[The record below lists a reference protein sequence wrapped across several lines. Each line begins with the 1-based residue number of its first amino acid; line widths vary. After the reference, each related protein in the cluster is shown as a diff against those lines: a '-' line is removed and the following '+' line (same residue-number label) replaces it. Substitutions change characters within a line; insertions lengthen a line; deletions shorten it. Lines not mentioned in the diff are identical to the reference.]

1 MKKISILVAALC
13 ATTVAATAATKT
25 VILDGS
31 ATGVPAGKDATTEVS
46 TISQNGFSYTMSA
59 GGKQYTASGNNKFDG
74 TTQCILIGKKGAY
87 IYNNE
92 AFGDKITKFEVYVN
106 KSAAGSDKTN
116 CKLSISFGTVQ
127 ITAAAENAQ
136 IITIAG
142 DSDKDKVYDLT
153 VPDDAKYF
161 YYTITTAHNSQVAFR
176 ITYEVPTI
184 VATGIMLDKES
195 LELEQYKS
203 ATLMATLVP
212 EDATTDVVWTTDDEA
227 VATVVNG
234 KVMAMGIGMAKI
246 IATITP
252 AEGMSY
258 ADTCVVTVKE
268 ATVITCA
275 QAVEIAKTVSA
286 DSEIAAGGKYVI
298 HGYVTELEGTPSEDM
313 EKFGNYSVWLAD
325 EKDGGKVFEAYQ
337 VKPLDEGKIANVG
350 DLVEIV
356 GDITQYKG
364 TYGTVGKGAATIK
377 IIETTAIR
385 TLEVL
390 TNVYAH
396 NGRIYAE
403 EGTQI
408 YTITGLN
415 VTAQNQKS
423 TLGEG
428 IYIVKANNKVAKIVV
443 K

>member
-13 ATTVAATAATKT
+13 ATTVAFAATDYSKVYT
-25 VILDGS
+25 SNVTMTAGTQGEKAIVKINEESYDAIKLGTSSKVGEMTID
-31 ATGVPAGKDATTEVS
+31 VPKGKNVLYLHAAAWKD
-46 TISQNGFSYTMSA
+46 
-59 GGKQYTASGNNKFDG
+59 
-74 TTQCILIGKKGAY
+74 KKGSIKLAADKEDVKLAIDSLVLTANAGIANNSPFTFVGEVTSDYFFTIKIEGNTEGFKLAMTTVKNAY
-87 IYNNE
+87 RGVVWGVNADSLE
-92 AFGDKITKFEVYVN
+92 EV
-106 KSAAGSDKTN
+106 
-116 CKLSISFGTVQ
+116 
-127 ITAAAENAQ
+127 
-136 IITIAG
+136 
-142 DSDKDKVYDLT
+142 
-153 VPDDAKYF
+153 
-161 YYTITTAHNSQVAFR
+161 
-176 ITYEVPTI
+176 
-184 VATGIMLDKES
+184 VATGIMLDKDS

-203 ATLMATLVP
+203 ATLMATLTP
-212 EDATTDVVWTTDDEA
+212 EGATTDVVWTTDDEA

-298 HGYVTELEGTPSEDM
+298 HGYVTELIGTPSEDM
-313 EKFGNYSVWLAD
+313 EKYGNYSVWLAD

-364 TYGTVGKGAATIK
+364 TYETVSKGAATIK

-403 EGTQI
+403 EGAQI

-415 VTAQNQKS
+415 VTEQNEKS